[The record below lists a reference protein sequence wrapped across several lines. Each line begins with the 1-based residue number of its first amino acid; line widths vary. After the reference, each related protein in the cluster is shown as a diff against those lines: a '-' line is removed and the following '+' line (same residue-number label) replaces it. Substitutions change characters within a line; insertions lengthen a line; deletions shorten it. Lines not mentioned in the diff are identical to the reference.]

1 MPSKPDK
8 SELPLDKATRLISA
22 LDEAVQKKYLAALA
36 DSLRFDP
43 SYVPPTPQA
52 APAASSDEASSS
64 EGDNEAPEAPEDNE
78 GEAAE
83 AAGDAEDT
91 AEETSE
97 ASAEEVVSEATPAE
111 SAAPPNVM
119 SPQEIS
125 EAHGID
131 IDDLDAYGIV
141 VRRKQIKGFAGH
153 YGRKLRA
160 SDVTMMFK
168 TEAYEDFFGKAIS
181 RCGNQTKR
189 SATVYGYAE
198 VLQRVGVVEQV
209 KPPRALRELF
219 VQNDVEIPG
228 SKGES

>member
-22 LDEAVQKKYLAALA
+22 LDEAVQRKYLAALA
-36 DSLRFDP
+36 DSLRFDLN
-43 SYVPPTPQA
+43 YVPPTAQA
-52 APAASSDEASSS
+52 APATGSDEVESS
-64 EGDNEAPEAPEDNE
+64 EGDDETAE
-78 GEAAE
+78 GGENADVTEAADDTEDAATETLDE
-83 AAGDAEDT
+83 AAT
-91 AEETSE
+91 E
-97 ASAEEVVSEATPAE
+97 AVSETEPAE
-111 SAAPPNVM
+111 SAAPPSVM

-141 VRRKQIKGFAGH
+141 VRRKQIKAFAGH

-168 TEAYEDFFGKAIS
+168 TEAYEDFFGKTIS

-189 SATVYGYAE
+189 SATVYSYAE

-228 SKGES
+228 SKSES